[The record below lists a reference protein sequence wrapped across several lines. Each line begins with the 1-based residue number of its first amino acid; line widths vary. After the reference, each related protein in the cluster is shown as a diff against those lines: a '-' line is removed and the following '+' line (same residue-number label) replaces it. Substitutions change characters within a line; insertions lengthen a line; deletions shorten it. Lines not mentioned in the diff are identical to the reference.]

1 MKMFTV
7 TVSEIVEEAR
17 DIKSFRLVRSDGA
30 PLEPYSAGAHIDVLG
45 PTEVVTQYSLC
56 GPPQLTDSYLVAVKR
71 ENGPRGASAALH
83 DRVSVG
89 TELRISPPRNLMS
102 AVPGADHHV
111 LVGAGIGL
119 TPMLSLA
126 FALHTQRQP
135 FELHYFARS
144 REQAAFVDLL
154 EQSEFADRVH
164 LHLGVARDH
173 QYRILERALAALSGE
188 SHVYTCGPGNFMV
201 RVRALAEPVVGEDH
215 VHVEHFAAATPVDSD
230 TETDV
235 PFEIELDTGEVFEVP
250 VGASIA
256 EVLEANDIEIETS
269 CREGICGTC
278 VLDVLDGTP
287 DHRDNCLTVGEKK
300 AGDRIAACVSRARSP
315 RLVVELP

>member
-7 TVSEIVEEAR
+7 TVSEIVDEAR
-17 DIKSFRLVRSDGA
+17 DIKSFRLVRSDGG
-30 PLEPYSAGAHIDVLG
+30 PLEPYSAGAHIDVMG

-56 GPPQLTDSYLVAVKR
+56 SPPHRTDSYLVAVKR
-71 ENGPRGASAALH
+71 ENGARGASAALH
-83 DRVSVG
+83 DRVGVG

-102 AVPGADHHV
+102 VVPGADHHV

-126 FALHTQRQP
+126 FALHAQRQP
-135 FELHYFARS
+135 FDLHYFARS

-154 EQSEFADRVH
+154 EESEFAGRVH
-164 LHLGVARDH
+164 LHLGVTRAD
-173 QYRILERALAALSGE
+173 QYQILERALSDLTGA
-188 SHVYTCGPGNFMV
+188 SHVYTCGPEDFMA
-201 RVRALAEPVVGEDH
+201 RVRTLAEPAVGEDH
-215 VHVEHFAAATPVDSD
+215 VHVEHFEAAAPVDTD
-230 TETDV
+230 ADV
-235 PFEIELDTGEVFEVP
+235 PFELELDTGEVFEIP

-256 EVLEANDIEIETS
+256 EVLEANDIEIDTS

-278 VLDVLDGTP
+278 VLDVLGGTP

-315 RLVVELP
+315 RLIVELP